1 MTSGSVELLV
11 LGLGNPLLGDDGA
24 GLLLLSELWGRLP
37 ACGGF
42 PGRPFAAC
50 RNAGQPSLPASL
62 DWGERVEF
70 LDGGTQGL
78 MLLGRVSRRPA
89 LLILDA
95 VSMGAAPGTVHVLRD
110 MEALGLDSHHSR
122 TAHEGNAAE
131 LLAAALLLGE
141 CPERFF
147 VVGIE
152 PANVNPGIGLS
163 EPVRAALRPAL
174 SAARAIVEEVLAGV
188 PAPVA

>member
-24 GLLLLSELWGRLP
+24 GLLLLSDLQREALD
-37 ACGGF
+37 
-42 PGRPFAAC
+42 
-50 RNAGQPSLPASL
+50 L
-62 DWGERVEF
+62 DWGERVEYV
-70 LDGGTQGL
+70 DGGTQGL
-78 MLLGRVSRRPA
+78 MLLGRVAGSPA

-95 VSMGAAPGTVHVLRD
+95 VSLGAAPGTVHVLRNV
-110 MEALGLDSHHSR
+110 EALGLDSHHSR
-122 TAHEGNAAE
+122 TAHEGNAGE

-152 PANVNPGIGLS
+152 PKPENVKTGIGVS
-163 EPVRAALRPAL
+163 EPVRAALRPAVA
-174 SAARAIVEEVLAGV
+174 AARAIVEEVMAGV
-188 PAPVA
+188 PTAAIHESPSSLSGR

>member
-24 GLLLLSELWGRLP
+24 GLLLLSELERQATEWG
-37 ACGGF
+37 G
-42 PGRPFAAC
+42 
-50 RNAGQPSLPASL
+50 
-62 DWGERVEF
+62 RVEF

-78 MLLGRVSRRPA
+78 MLLDRVAGRPA

-95 VSMGAAPGTVHVLRD
+95 VSLGAPPGTVHVLRD
-110 MEALGLDSHHSR
+110 KEALGLDSHHSR
-122 TAHEGNAAE
+122 TVHEGNAAE

-141 CPERFF
+141 CPARVS

-152 PANVNPGIGLS
+152 PARVRTGIGVS
-163 EPVRAALRPAL
+163 EPVRAALEPAL
-174 SAARAIVEEVLAGV
+174 DAARGIIVECLDGASQRGTG
-188 PAPVA
+188 ADR

>member
-24 GLLLLSELWGRLP
+24 GLLLLSELQREALDL
-37 ACGGF
+37 
-42 PGRPFAAC
+42 
-50 RNAGQPSLPASL
+50 NL
-62 DWGERVEF
+62 DWGGRVEF

-78 MLLGRVSRRPA
+78 MLLGRVARRPA

-95 VSMGAAPGTVHVLRD
+95 VSMGAAAGTVHVLRD
-110 MEALGLDSHHSR
+110 VEALGIDSHHGR
-122 TAHEGNAAE
+122 TAHEGNAGE
-131 LLAAALLLGE
+131 LLAAARLLGE

-152 PANVNPGIGLS
+152 PANVETGIGVS
-163 EPVRAALRPAL
+163 EAVRAALGPAVA
-174 SAARAIVEEVLAGV
+174 AARGIVEEVMAG
-188 PAPVA
+188 ATTAAA

>member
-1 MTSGSVELLV
+1 MTSGSAELLV

-24 GLLLLSELWGRLP
+24 GLLLLSELQRE
-37 ACGGF
+37 
-42 PGRPFAAC
+42 
-50 RNAGQPSLPASL
+50 ASG
-62 DWGERVEF
+62 WGERVEF

-95 VSMGAAPGTVHVLRD
+95 VSAGGAPGTVHVLRD

-122 TAHEGNAAE
+122 TAHEGNAGE

-141 CPERFF
+141 CPVRFF

-152 PANVNPGIGLS
+152 PENVKTGIGVS
-163 EPVRAALRPAL
+163 EAVRAAVMPAVA
-174 SAARAIVEEVLAGV
+174 AARGIVEEVLAG
-188 PAPVA
+188 AEVAALRDALV